1 MSKQSKK
8 QILFSGIQPSGKLHL
23 GAYVGAIKNW
33 LKLQQEYD
41 CLFSIV
47 DLHTITVKQDP
58 ELLRQRCYEF
68 LALYLA
74 CGLDPEKNIIFVQSH
89 VAAHAQLTWIL
100 NCVAGMGELGR
111 MTQFKDKSQKFA
123 SNINVGLFDYP
134 VLQAADILL
143 YKTNIV
149 PVGADQKQHVEL
161 CRDIAIR
168 FNNAYGEIFTVPEP
182 YIPKAEAG
190 ARIMSLQEPEK
201 KMSKSDANENSFI
214 GLLDDPKAIIKKMKR
229 AVTDSDSEVRFADDK
244 PGVSNLLTIYS
255 VITDKPIAAI
265 ESEYQNMGYGKF
277 KGDLGEIMVEFLQPI
292 QARYQEL
299 RSDES
304 MLNAILFDGAERAR
318 HLADPMLDRVHEA
331 LGFIGK

>member
-1 MSKQSKK
+1 MSKQNKK

-100 NCVAGMGELGR
+100 NCIAGMGELGR

-168 FNNAYGEIFTVPEP
+168 FNNTYGEVFTIPEP

-201 KMSKSDANENSFI
+201 KMSKSDANENSI
-214 GLLDDPKAIIKKMKR
+214 VGLLDDPKVIIKKMKR
-229 AVTDSDSEVRFADDK
+229 AVTDSGSEVKFAPDK

-255 VITDKPIAAI
+255 VITNKPVAAI
-265 ESEYQNMGYGKF
+265 EQQYQNMGYGKF

-304 MLNAILFDGAERAR
+304 MLNTILFDGAERAR
-318 HLADPMLDRVHEA
+318 HLAEPMLDRVHEA